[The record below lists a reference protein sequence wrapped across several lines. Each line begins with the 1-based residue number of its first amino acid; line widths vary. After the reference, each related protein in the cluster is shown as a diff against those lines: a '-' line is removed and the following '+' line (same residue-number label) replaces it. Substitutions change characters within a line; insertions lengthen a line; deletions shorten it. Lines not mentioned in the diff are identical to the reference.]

1 MTQDDKKGIALN
13 APLLSLVE
21 WADSRQ
27 PTGQWSR
34 IGELQWESC
43 RCYSVGFVVQDDD
56 DVIVLATNVADIEQ
70 ATGVIGI
77 PRASM
82 VIVIPRAAVLKQTA
96 ISCESI
102 PKRAA

>member
-1 MTQDDKKGIALN
+1 MAQDDKKGIALN

-56 DVIVLATNVADIEQ
+56 DVIVLAGSLADIGQDEQ
-70 ATGVIGI
+70 VTG
-77 PRASM
+77 
-82 VIVIPRAAVLKQTA
+82 VIVIPRASVLRKTA
-96 ISCESI
+96 ISCKAI
-102 PKRAA
+102 PKRGR